1 MNKGELRS
9 HMLALLNRSDCTD
22 ALADTFI
29 DQAIARI
36 ERTLRVPSMEQQH
49 IYTIDSASG
58 VSEVFIP
65 SNFIEMVDIHFDG
78 RALVRLPNHEM
89 VEAQKTGSVGNPEF
103 FCRVQGTLQL
113 HPKPTIGSLYLNYY
127 GEFDALVDDGDTNSL
142 TVIASDL
149 IVYTAL
155 GYASDYFLDERGPL
169 FDQKAGS
176 FLVEIQ
182 EQANSAETSGTVQVM
197 RPTHRYED

>member
-22 ALADTFI
+22 ALANTFL

-58 VSEVFIP
+58 VSELFMP
-65 SNFIEMVDIHFDG
+65 SNLIEMVDIHADG
-78 RALVRLPNHEM
+78 RALVRLPSHEM
-89 VEAQKTGSVGNPEF
+89 VESQKTGAIGNPIYF
-103 FCRVQGTLQL
+103 TRVQGVLKI
-113 HPKPTIGSLYLNYY
+113 HPKPTSGSVYLNYY
-127 GEFDALVDDGDTNSL
+127 GEFDDLVNDSDTNSL
-142 TVIASDL
+142 TSIASDL
-149 IVYTAL
+149 IIYTAL

-169 FDQKAGS
+169 FDQKAGA
-176 FLVEIQ
+176 FIAEIQ
-182 EQANSAETSGTVQVM
+182 GQADSAETSGTSQFM
-197 RPTHRYED
+197 RPTHRFED

>member
-22 ALADTFI
+22 ALANTFL

-58 VSEVFIP
+58 VSQLFIP
-65 SNFIEMVDIHFDG
+65 SNLIEMVDIHADG
-78 RALVRLPNHEM
+78 RALVRLPGHEM
-89 VEAQKTGSVGNPEF
+89 VEAQKTGAIGNPIHF
-103 FCRVQGTLQL
+103 TRVQGVLKI
-113 HPKPTIGSLYLNYY
+113 HPKPTSGLVYLNYY
-127 GEFDALVDDGDTNSL
+127 GEFTDLVNDSDTNSL
-142 TVIASDL
+142 TNIASDL
-149 IVYTAL
+149 IIYTAL

-169 FDQKAGS
+169 FDQKAGA
-176 FLVEIQ
+176 FIAEIQ
-182 EQANSAETSGTVQVM
+182 GQADSAETSGTSQFM
-197 RPTHRYED
+197 RPTHRFED